1 MHDNQIFKKRYAERK
16 KLNFHLLNM
25 LYIKIYIIY
34 IYCFKMQIHMLC
46 TYGLSTPFDLSF
58 KDILS
63 SELLF

>member
-1 MHDNQIFKKRYAERK
+1 
-16 KLNFHLLNM
+16 M

-34 IYCFKMQIHMLC
+34 MYCFKMQIHMLC
-46 TYGLSTPFDLSF
+46 AYWLSTPFDLSF